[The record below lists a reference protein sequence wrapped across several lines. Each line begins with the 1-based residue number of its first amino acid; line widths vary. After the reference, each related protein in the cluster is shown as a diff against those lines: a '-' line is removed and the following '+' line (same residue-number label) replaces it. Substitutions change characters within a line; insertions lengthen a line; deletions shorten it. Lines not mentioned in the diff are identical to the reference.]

1 MRTLAR
7 LVFLVAV
14 LAWIYAPC
22 LHGNWLWDDGLEVYQ
37 NLALR
42 SPGGWWQAWV
52 HPLGMDYFPLKGTLQ
67 WLEWR
72 AWGANATGY
81 HFSNLVLH
89 VVSAL
94 LVWRLL
100 GKLGLRFASFGAL
113 VFAVHPMAVES
124 VAWISEFKNTV
135 SLPFLLLSCLAFVE
149 YDARRR
155 RGMLLLSVVLFLAS
169 LACKTSVVMF
179 PFVLVLFSWWRRGR
193 VAKRDIAVASPF
205 FAASLVLGIATLVF
219 QSHRAIGTGSEQ
231 EPLMVRVAQ
240 AGWSLLSYLRQA
252 MVPTGLAPIYEPVR
266 AGILSVIPW
275 VVLAIAFG
283 IFWRRRTGWGRHAIL
298 GWGWFLINLVPVL
311 GILPMAY
318 MRIAPRADHFA
329 YVSLVGLAGMAAA
342 CADWVCARLRARS
355 GAAIA
360 PRLCLGA
367 VVAGLL
373 AFLCLQSHAYS
384 GVFHD
389 EKALWTY
396 AVAQSPDA
404 WLARNNLGKALQAE
418 GQSKEASAQFAEAV
432 RLRPD
437 SPEAY
442 ANWGNALD
450 SLGLGDAARREF
462 ALAIR
467 TDPGFAGG
475 HYDLGLS
482 LMRAGRLDE
491 AAAEFTEALRLNPA
505 YAVAHNN
512 LGLAL
517 AHTGHLPEAMEHY
530 RMAIR
535 NDPALQEAHLN
546 LGNALLRLGNLQEAV
561 AEFREALKIDPA
573 YSGAHNNLSIALRQL
588 GRDSEADAES
598 EAARRTANH

>member
-1 MRTLAR
+1 
-7 LVFLVAV
+7 
-14 LAWIYAPC
+14 
-22 LHGNWLWDDGLEVYQ
+22 
-37 NLALR
+37 
-42 SPGGWWQAWV
+42 
-52 HPLGMDYFPLKGTLQ
+52 
-67 WLEWR
+67 
-72 AWGANATGY
+72 
-81 HFSNLVLH
+81 
-89 VVSAL
+89 
-94 LVWRLL
+94 
-100 GKLGLRFASFGAL
+100 
-113 VFAVHPMAVES
+113 MAVES

-219 QSHRAIGTGSEQ
+219 QSHRAIGTGSAQ
-231 EPLMVRVAQ
+231 EPLMARVAQ
-240 AGWSLLSYLRQA
+240 AGWSLLSYIRQA
-252 MVPTGLAPIYEPVR
+252 IVPTGLAPIYEPVH